1 MKKINNIRTAV
12 RNKLVEIS
20 HLAAKDAKQY
30 DTTMTWA
37 FVSALD

>member
-12 RNKLVEIS
+12 RNKLVEVS
-20 HLAAKDAKQY
+20 QLDAKAAKQY

-37 FVSALD
+37 FVAALD